1 MTVKTNGAEF
11 KRFYNDPAFWFK
23 SRSAEDDSHTWWDD
37 GVITVNGV
45 DAENPDECQD
55 TDEIAIHGGVVFG
68 KVFGTKEPSLE
79 GYFKRWKK
87 AQTTCTLVVEVPVE
101 KRDAV
106 IKALAGV
113 GAKVKP

>member
-1 MTVKTNGAEF
+1 MAVKTNGAEF

-23 SRSAEDDSHTWWDD
+23 ATSASDDSHTWWDD
-37 GVITVNGV
+37 GAIEVNGE

-55 TDEIAIHGGVVFG
+55 TDSITIRGGVVFG
-68 KVFGTKEPSLE
+68 KVFGAQAPTLE

-87 AQTTCTLVVEVPVE
+87 VQTTCTLVVEVPVE